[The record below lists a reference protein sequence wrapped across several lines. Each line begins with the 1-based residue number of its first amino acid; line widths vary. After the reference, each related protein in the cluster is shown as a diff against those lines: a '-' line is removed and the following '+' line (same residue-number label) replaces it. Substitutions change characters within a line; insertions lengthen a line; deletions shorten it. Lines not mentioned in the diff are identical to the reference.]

1 MHHSIPVSR
10 YASLL
15 AAALLLATAGPVAA
29 QSPADTEF
37 VPVTDAMLQ
46 NPADGDW
53 LMWRRTLDGW
63 GYSPLDQIDR
73 ENVGELRMVWTR
85 ALGPGAQQGTP
96 IAYGGTL
103 YMPNPND
110 VIQAI
115 DAVTGDLQWEYRRD
129 IPDDVNDYLG
139 GLISVNRNIAIWD
152 DMIIDTANDD
162 YAFALN
168 ASTGELVWET
178 QLFDYTQNPAR
189 HSAGPIVADGKVI
202 SGRSCRPL
210 RGPEA
215 CVIMAHDAETGE
227 ELWRRRL
234 IPAPGEP
241 GDESWGGVPY
251 EERAHVGSWM
261 VPSFDPELNLVY
273 VGTSVT
279 SPAPKFM
286 LGGVD
291 NKHLYHNSTLALDAD
306 TGEIVWYYQHLND
319 SWDLDH
325 PFERLLVDTAVA
337 PDASE
342 VTWINPRIQPG
353 EVRRVVTGIPGKT
366 GVVYTLDRE
375 TGEFLWARNTVTQNV
390 ISDIDGATG
399 AVTENAELVFSAEGQ
414 EVLACPTWN
423 GGKDWEAGAYSPLT
437 NTMYM
442 PLRNACARMLATTA
456 PGTSHYALAVRNQIA
471 PGTDQVGT
479 VHAISA
485 ETGETVWLHE
495 QRAATMSLVTTGGGL
510 VFGGDNNGRF
520 KAWDQETGEVLWEIN
535 LGSAVTS
542 FPISYAVDGKQY
554 IAVGTGT
561 ASTASLFGRLTPEI
575 RPSAG
580 NNLFVFA
587 LPE

>member
-1 MHHSIPVSR
+1 
-10 YASLL
+10 
-15 AAALLLATAGPVAA
+15 
-29 QSPADTEF
+29 
-37 VPVTDAMLQ
+37 MLQ

-73 ENVGELRMVWTR
+73 DNVGDLRMVWTR

-168 ASTGELVWET
+168 ATTGELVWET

-189 HSAGPIVADGKVI
+189 HSAGPIVAGGKVI

-353 EVRRVVTGIPGKT
+353 EIRRVVTGVPGKT

-495 QRAATMSLVTTGGGL
+495 QRAATMSLVATGGGL
-510 VFGGDNNGRF
+510 IFGGDNNGRF

-535 LGSAVTS
+535 LGSAGDEL
-542 FPISYAVDGKQY
+542 PDQLRRGRQAVRRGRHRDGEHGVPVRPADAGDPAQRRQQP
-554 IAVGTGT
+554 V
-561 ASTASLFGRLTPEI
+561 RLRATEL
-575 RPSAG
+575 RLA
-580 NNLFVFA
+580 
-587 LPE
+587 

>member
-1 MHHSIPVSR
+1 MHRPPCAVGS
-10 YASLL
+10 
-15 AAALLLATAGPVAA
+15 ALLIGLFVTAAGPVTA
-29 QSPADTEF
+29 QDPPETDY

-46 NPADGDW
+46 DPADGDW

-73 ENVGELRMVWTR
+73 DNVGDLRMVWTR

-168 ASTGELVWET
+168 ATTGELVWET

-202 SGRSCRPL
+202 SGRSCRPR

-215 CVIMAHDAETGE
+215 CVIMAHDARTGE

-306 TGEIVWYYQHLND
+306 TGEIVWFYQHLND

-353 EVRRVVTGIPGKT
+353 EVRRVVTGVPGKT

-575 RPSAG
+575 RPRAG

-587 LPE
+587 LQN

>member
-1 MHHSIPVSR
+1 MHHSIPVGR

-15 AAALLLATAGPVAA
+15 AGALLLATAGSVAA
-29 QSPADTEF
+29 QSPADAEF

-73 ENVGELRMVWTR
+73 ENVGDLRMVWTR

-353 EVRRVVTGIPGKT
+353 EIRRVVTGVPGKT

-542 FPISYAVDGKQY
+542 FPISYAVDGRQY

-561 ASTASLFGRLTPEI
+561 ASTASLFGRLTPEL

-587 LPE
+587 LP